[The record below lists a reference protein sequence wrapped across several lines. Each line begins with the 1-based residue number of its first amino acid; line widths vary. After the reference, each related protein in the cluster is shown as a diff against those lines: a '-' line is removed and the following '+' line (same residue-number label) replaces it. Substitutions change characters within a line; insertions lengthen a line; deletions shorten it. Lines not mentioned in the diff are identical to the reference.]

1 MAGIGGTAELT
12 LASGAIGDTWGP
24 DVVSVVKMLDKVDT
38 WRIAVNGNDAAVTGT
53 TTDPAVQTAVIVK
66 LTRVVLLAP
75 LVAGLGLARR
85 RRIGDAVVVT
95 GRRPPAVPLFVAG
108 FLAAIVIRTTGVV
121 PTDGL
126 RAIKT
131 AQTIIL
137 TAALF
142 GLGCGV
148 AIARLRRVGGRPLV
162 LGLISWV
169 LVAGVALVA
178 TRVLPH

>member
-1 MAGIGGTAELT
+1 M
-12 LASGAIGDTWGP
+12 
-24 DVVSVVKMLDKVDT
+24 
-38 WRIAVNGNDAAVTGT
+38 
-53 TTDPAVQTAVIVK
+53 QTAVIVK